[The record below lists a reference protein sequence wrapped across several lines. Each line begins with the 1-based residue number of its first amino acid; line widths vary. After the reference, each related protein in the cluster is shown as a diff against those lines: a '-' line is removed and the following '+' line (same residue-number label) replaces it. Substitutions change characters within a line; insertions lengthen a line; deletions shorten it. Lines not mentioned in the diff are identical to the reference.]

1 MPIAVVAWAEDVL
14 NKEKYFVAI
23 FDEPIKNIYLFLDWY
38 CWLLRKRSLYL
49 VVLVDI
55 NCRLKLAYLLNCV
68 VHLQP
73 DTAKS
78 AYNVCKELTKWQDSE
93 KTLHFRILDVKKC
106 QGDWLDTCPNER
118 VFVVEK
124 HNCLVV
130 QGECLKFVVEE
141 KVYGLASELDRETFK
156 KIHIVIN

>member
-1 MPIAVVAWAEDVL
+1 
-14 NKEKYFVAI
+14 
-23 FDEPIKNIYLFLDWY
+23 
-38 CWLLRKRSLYL
+38 
-49 VVLVDI
+49 
-55 NCRLKLAYLLNCV
+55 V

-78 AYNVCKELTKWQDSE
+78 ADDVCKELTKWQDSE
-93 KTLHFRILDVKKC
+93 KTLHFRILYVKKC
-106 QGDWLDTCPNER
+106 QSDRLDTCPNER

-130 QGECLKFVVEE
+130 QRECLKFVVEE